1 MNKSKAT
8 NFLNFSLGAAVN
20 FSTSHSKW
28 STLFPGTRPKCT
40 TLGFT
45 TLMPVQ
51 REILFGCG
59 ISSASENS
67 LTTLLMQSNN
77 PIDRSNRDGYSSNA
91 VGLIVGGAREAFIS
105 VPNMYKCYLKKR
117 KGFIRI
123 ALQTGASLVPAI
135 SFGENET
142 YEIIDYEPGSW
153 VRLIQDTIE
162 RYTKQPMTHYNGRGY
177 LQYNFGLIPK
187 RKPV

>member
-1 MNKSKAT
+1 
-8 NFLNFSLGAAVN
+8 
-20 FSTSHSKW
+20 
-28 STLFPGTRPKCT
+28 
-40 TLGFT
+40 
-45 TLMPVQ
+45 
-51 REILFGCG
+51 
-59 ISSASENS
+59 
-67 LTTLLMQSNN
+67 MQSNN

-142 YEIIDYEPGSW
+142 YEIIDYESGSW

-187 RKPV
+187 RNPV